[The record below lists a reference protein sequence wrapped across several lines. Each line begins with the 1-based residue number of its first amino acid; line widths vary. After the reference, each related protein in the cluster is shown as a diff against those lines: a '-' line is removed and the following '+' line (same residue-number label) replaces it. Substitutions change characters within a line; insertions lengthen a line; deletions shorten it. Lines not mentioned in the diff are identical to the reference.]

1 MSEQAAEMCADSPAK
16 VLYTPTPYAVLME
29 NNSWTPEEEAAIQSI
44 MDDWEVRKKAKAEQA
59 RLQEADDEI
68 NLMKLV
74 QEWGLAIT
82 RNEAQQFLEVVERLQ
97 DICAV
102 CWPDNA
108 GHRRDMISAFAV
120 MLQISNGNQRLGEQL

>member
-1 MSEQAAEMCADSPAK
+1 MRTGCGGVCRLACETIIYHPA
-16 VLYTPTPYAVLME
+16 YAVLME
-29 NNSWTPEEEAAIQSI
+29 NNSWTPEEEAAIQSM
-44 MDDWEVRKKAKAEQA
+44 MDDWEARQKAKAEQA

-68 NLMKLV
+68 SLMKLV

-82 RNEAQQFLEVVERLQ
+82 RNEAQQFLQVVKDLQ

-108 GHRRDMISAFAV
+108 GHRRDMMAAFAV
-120 MLQISNGNQRLGEQL
+120 MLQICNGNQRLGEQL

>member
-1 MSEQAAEMCADSPAK
+1 MEDIWKTEEMDE
-16 VLYTPTPYAVLME
+16 VI
-29 NNSWTPEEEAAIQSI
+29 EALHQ
-44 MDDWEVRKKAKAEQA
+44 DWEKRKAAKAEQA
-59 RLQEADDEI
+59 RLQEGDDEI
-68 NLMKLV
+68 ALMKLV

-82 RNEAQQFLEVVERLQ
+82 RNDAQQFLEVVERLQ

>member
-1 MSEQAAEMCADSPAK
+1 
-16 VLYTPTPYAVLME
+16 ME
-29 NNSWTPEEEAAIQSI
+29 NNSWTPEEEAAIQSM
-44 MDDWEVRKKAKAEQA
+44 MDDWEARQKAKAEQA

-68 NLMKLV
+68 SLMKLV

-82 RNEAQQFLEVVERLQ
+82 RNEAQQFLQVVKDLQ

-108 GHRRDMISAFAV
+108 GHRRDMMAAFAV
-120 MLQISNGNQRLGEQL
+120 MLQICNGNQRLGEQL